1 MLVVID
7 SNVFIGA
14 LSTKE
19 EHSLNA
25 QQLIRDVASGKHKA
39 IASSIVY
46 GEIYSVSVSSQPV
59 DLEGF
64 FSQISNLATIPAGD
78 SICIRAGELR
88 LKFGPKLK
96 LPDAM
101 HLATAL
107 SVDANIFITN
117 DEKLAK
123 VSQELIPTKL
133 LSQMRRF

>member
-1 MLVVID
+1 MLVAID

-19 EHSLNA
+19 ENSSYA
-25 QQLIRDVASGKHKA
+25 QKLIRDVAIGKYKA
-39 IASSIVY
+39 TASSIVY
-46 GEIYSVSVSSQPV
+46 GEVYSVSVSSQEV

-64 FSQISNLATIPAGD
+64 FSQISNLVTIPAND

-107 SVDANIFITN
+107 SVDANLFITN

-133 LSQMRRF
+133 LSQLH

>member
-1 MLVVID
+1 MFVAID

-19 EHSLNA
+19 EHSSNA

-46 GEIYSVSVSSQPV
+46 GEIYSVSVSSQQL

-64 FSQISNLATIPAGD
+64 FSHISNLATIPASD

-96 LPDAM
+96 LPDAI

-107 SVDANIFITN
+107 SDNANLFITN

-133 LSQMRRF
+133 LAQLH

>member
-1 MLVVID
+1 MLVAID
-7 SNVFIGA
+7 SNVFIGS

-19 EHSLNA
+19 KHSSNA
-25 QQLIRDVASGKHKA
+25 QQLIRDVASGKYEA

-46 GEIYSVSVSSQPV
+46 GEVYSVSSQQV

-64 FSQISNLATIPAGD
+64 LSQINNLTIIPADD

-96 LPDAM
+96 LPDAI
-101 HLATAL
+101 HLASAL
-107 SVDANIFITN
+107 SVDVNLFITN

-123 VSQELIPTKL
+123 VSRELISTKL
-133 LSQMRRF
+133 LSQL